1 MRLGATAD
9 FFISPDLKLSAD
21 AAYLPYVHIRG
32 TDDHVLRDLLSPEW
46 GEGTGAQVELMLS
59 YAVTD
64 QLSVGVG
71 GRYWTMWTSDGWV
84 NFGGQ
89 VLVPMRYSVEQAA
102 LLVQGSYTFTE
113 SSE

>member
-1 MRLGATAD
+1 
-9 FFISPDLKLSAD
+9 
-21 AAYLPYVHIRG
+21 
-32 TDDHVLRDLLSPEW
+32 
-46 GEGTGAQVELMLS
+46 MLS

-102 LLVQGSYTFTE
+102 LLVQGSYTFTD